1 MGCVGVAGAISSI
14 SHCWSIQW
22 SPQVYDLE
30 CRAGQRHRWW
40 GGAQAHAGVARPFP
54 CLARKM
60 AGLAA
65 SLPHAVHS
73 RCARGYTWPLQE
85 LEVTKK
91 KIRNGRSRPAC
102 PWPDQNFQQP
112 RIFLNSRFRWSV
124 SAIRHWI
131 SSGFHRRIRQVWEEH
146 PMDRSPSSRTIVGW
160 IHERAAA
167 VCAAVQHLPSGVRSC
182 AWSWKH

>member
-1 MGCVGVAGAISSI
+1 MSMTTVRSMGCVGVAGAISSI

-65 SLPHAVHS
+65 SLPHAVHT

-91 KIRNGRSRPAC
+91 KESGREGAGRPAHD
-102 PWPDQNFQQP
+102 PTWESTRVVPDYQHFHQP
-112 RIFLNSRFRWSV
+112 SIFLLISACSNFLPPLRWS
-124 SAIRHWI
+124 ITEFR
-131 SSGFHRRIRQVWEEH
+131 
-146 PMDRSPSSRTIVGW
+146 
-160 IHERAAA
+160 
-167 VCAAVQHLPSGVRSC
+167 
-182 AWSWKH
+182 